1 MNTIQI
7 IKKEF
12 PKANDK
18 ELIDLDKIAIIKGY
32 ENIKTPEKYL
42 EKYLDNRHPINEATY
57 FKDGREQCSSERN
70 RSFTDLYA
78 ILRAKFPRLK
88 IDKFAY
94 ILCMYQ
100 LDHKK
105 KMHILYCPTVHKIVI
120 KSHPNYSGNID
131 KKWILVKDKFIKLT
145 EGDNVSDYDWF
156 RQSDKEKFKGDGVTI
171 SKITELANAYL
182 SQLKNK

>member
-1 MNTIQI
+1 
-7 IKKEF
+7 
-12 PKANDK
+12 
-18 ELIDLDKIAIIKGY
+18 
-32 ENIKTPEKYL
+32 
-42 EKYLDNRHPINEATY
+42 
-57 FKDGREQCSSERN
+57 
-70 RSFTDLYA
+70 
-78 ILRAKFPRLK
+78 
-88 IDKFAY
+88 
-94 ILCMYQ
+94 MYQ